1 VTFARYAWI
10 VLAVVAVSFGVLW
23 PVLSA
28 AFGER
33 ARGAALLGGLLA
45 TANTLLAYALV
56 AWSERRSTKVFMG
69 AVLGGML
76 GRMALLLAAVAALVL
91 WLGLPKVPLAT
102 GLLSYFVLFLT
113 LEIAVLHRKTL
124 RTPVTR

>member
-1 VTFARYAWI
+1 MTFSRYAWI
-10 VLAVVAVSFGVLW
+10 VLAVVAVSFGMLW

-28 AFGER
+28 AFGKQ

-45 TANTLLAYALV
+45 AANTLLAYALV

-76 GRMALLLAAVAALVL
+76 GRMALLLAAVVALVL
-91 WLGLPKVPLAT
+91 WLGLPKVPLAA
-102 GLLSYFVLFLT
+102 GLLSYFVLFLV

-124 RTPVTR
+124 TTPVTR